1 MTCVILAPDLERISS
16 EGGLDSAVDNII
28 RKINSMGI
36 GWMFFLKIIYFFSK
50 LDMVARSAT
59 FLIGKQMK
67 FW

>member
-36 GWMFFLKIIYFFSK
+36 GWMFFLKIIYFF
-50 LDMVARSAT
+50 
-59 FLIGKQMK
+59 
-67 FW
+67 